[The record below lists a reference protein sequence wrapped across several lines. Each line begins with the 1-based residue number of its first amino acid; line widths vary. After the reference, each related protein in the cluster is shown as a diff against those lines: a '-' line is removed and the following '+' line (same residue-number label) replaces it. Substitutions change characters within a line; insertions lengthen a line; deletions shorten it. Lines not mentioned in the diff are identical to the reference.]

1 MTTQA
6 ILSGP
11 ETLVEAAKGTL
22 AERFRGPADLLTT
35 PGFLQLSLSNAL
47 SQSFAMRMQGI
58 AVAWVVLEMTGSR
71 MLLGIVNGAPAISI
85 LLFSLLGGV
94 LADSRDSRRVLLA
107 VRSGLAAMAFLAI
120 VLISSGQIRIEHL
133 VIYVLIA
140 VGLSA
145 IDMPVGRTLLLR
157 TVGPSRLM
165 TANAM
170 QTLGMNLVNIA
181 APTSMAVLIG
191 VGGSGAAFAVLGVGY
206 ALGALILVKT
216 RLNPEPLA
224 PRSSRPVA
232 DLVAGLAYVRST
244 PNVAALVS
252 LGFLMPFVG
261 VYFAMIPVFARDV
274 LGAGAGGLGLMVAAF
289 SLGSVAGSMLLAS
302 SGEVHRRGSKVAILS
317 VLFGVGMIGFALSE
331 SLLVSSAISLSMG
344 FIAAFWQNMVT
355 TMVQTVAAPEMRG
368 RTLSVFMMGFQL
380 ASLGWLIGGAT
391 ASAIGPEAAVVIAGV
406 CFAGFSTLVFARSK
420 EAREV
425 D

>member
-1 MTTQA
+1 
-6 ILSGP
+6 
-11 ETLVEAAKGTL
+11 
-22 AERFRGPADLLTT
+22 
-35 PGFLQLSLSNAL
+35 
-47 SQSFAMRMQGI
+47 
-58 AVAWVVLEMTGSR
+58 
-71 MLLGIVNGAPAISI
+71 
-85 LLFSLLGGV
+85 
-94 LADSRDSRRVLLA
+94 
-107 VRSGLAAMAFLAI
+107 
-120 VLISSGQIRIEHL
+120 
-133 VIYVLIA
+133 
-140 VGLSA
+140 
-145 IDMPVGRTLLLR
+145 
-157 TVGPSRLM
+157 
-165 TANAM
+165 
-170 QTLGMNLVNIA
+170 
-181 APTSMAVLIG
+181 VLIG
-191 VGGSGAAFAVLGVGY
+191 VAGSGAAFAVLGVGY

-391 ASAIGPEAAVVIAGV
+391 ASAIGPEAVVVIAGV
-406 CFAGFSTLVFARSK
+406 CFAGFSTAVFARSK